1 MIKLYGQVKG
11 MGDTTASRRGSDS
24 IRVSAQS
31 HEGSVIT
38 ELEYNH
44 GGELEVTI
52 SISNES
58 SMYGTVK
65 WHGSFADFVA
75 QLEK

>member
-1 MIKLYGQVKG
+1 MSKLYGQVKG
-11 MGDTTASRRGSDS
+11 STGTTAARRGNDS

-31 HEGSVIT
+31 YDGSVIT

-58 SMYGTVK
+58 SAYGTVQ

-75 QLEK
+75 QLKK